1 MAVLTEA
8 MDWTKALFARNPLAW
23 ILAALLIIGLYG
35 RYTLGQSRTKLC
47 DLIQEPLEW
56 SAGGGMPIATDGSI
70 NTDALIKQL
79 AQERTQ
85 LANEDSLQGELWRWQ
100 KANRKQIEKICAEP
114 EDGRED

>member
-1 MAVLTEA
+1 
-8 MDWTKALFARNPLAW
+8 
-23 ILAALLIIGLYG
+23 
-35 RYTLGQSRTKLC
+35 
-47 DLIQEPLEW
+47 
-56 SAGGGMPIATDGSI
+56 MPIATDGSI

-114 EDGRED
+114 EMAARIDSSSLVLASVC